1 VEVTSVKKA
10 VWAFREWTEPD
21 LGPASCIQL
30 LDEPGKD
37 EEQELQ
43 R

>member
-1 VEVTSVKKA
+1 MG
-10 VWAFREWTEPD
+10 EPD

-30 LDEPGKD
+30 LDETGRD
-37 EEQELQ
+37 EAQELM